1 MKPTPTPPAPGGR
14 SRWRHRW
21 PPGQPS
27 WAWPARSAPRSGNG
41 RRGPAGYAD
50 PAEGLRIARTLEAAA
65 ARAAGDSIRYARQDG
80 QTWQEIGA
88 ILELG
93 PETGESGVAVAEA
106 AFEFAAGTR

>member
-1 MKPTPTPPAPGGR
+1 MCPG
-14 SRWRHRW
+14 
-21 PPGQPS
+21 
-27 WAWPARSAPRSGNG
+27 A
-41 RRGPAGYAD
+41 AGTMGCAE

-65 ARAAGDSIRYARQDG
+65 ARVASDCIRYARQDG

-106 AFEFAAGTR
+106 AFEFAAGTRREDRWA